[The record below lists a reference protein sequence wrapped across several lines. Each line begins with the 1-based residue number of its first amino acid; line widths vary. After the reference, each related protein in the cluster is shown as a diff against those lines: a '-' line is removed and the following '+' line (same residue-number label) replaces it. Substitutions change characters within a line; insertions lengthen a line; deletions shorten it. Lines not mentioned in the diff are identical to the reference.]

1 MEVFNHTRGGSNR
14 DVVVAKEEDVDT
26 VAAEVEEEAD
36 AHPIP
41 TDTHMEAFH
50 NMSHR

>member
-14 DVVVAKEEDVDT
+14 DAVVAKEEGVAT
-26 VAAEVEEEAD
+26 VAAEAEEETD
-36 AHPIP
+36 AHPMR
-41 TDTHMEAFH
+41 TDTHLEAFH

>member
-1 MEVFNHTRGGSNR
+1 MEVFNHTWGGSNR
-14 DVVVAKEEDVDT
+14 DAVVAKKEDVAT

-36 AHPIP
+36 AHPIR
-41 TDTHMEAFH
+41 TDTHLEAFH

>member
-14 DVVVAKEEDVDT
+14 GAVVAKEEDVVT
-26 VAAEVEEEAD
+26 VVAEAEEEAD
-36 AHPIP
+36 AHPIH
-41 TDTHMEAFH
+41 TDTHLEAFH